1 MKKKIIL
8 VVVLLFVLHLH
19 VLYSQKTSAY
29 KIKSHINFLPMGTV
43 STTGTFYPLGF
54 ACANIITFRNPG
66 IDIMALST
74 KGSLNNIRLLKEREV
89 KLAIVQSDIF
99 FYAINKMKKFT
110 DEDHSDLRAL
120 LSLFPEV
127 VQIVLPAD
135 AKINSIKDLK
145 GKRVILGSK
154 GSGNL
159 STALAVL
166 SCFDIDET
174 NITPGYL
181 SYDGAISSMENREF
195 DAFFLVA
202 GLPTK
207 VYRELEKR
215 MKLKI
220 LTLDTTE
227 VKTICDKYNYFSSAS
242 IPAGTYE
249 KYKQPVNTVALKAL
263 LIANTDLSDENAF
276 NIVKTIFDNIS
287 YLKKMHPRAEDISF
301 EFFKDAIPD
310 GFLHKGS
317 EKYYDQIKRK

>member
-1 MKKKIIL
+1 
-8 VVVLLFVLHLH
+8 
-19 VLYSQKTSAY
+19 
-29 KIKSHINFLPMGTV
+29 
-43 STTGTFYPLGF
+43 GF
-54 ACANIITFRNPG
+54 ACANIITSRNPG

-215 MKLKI
+215 MDLKI
-220 LTLDTTE
+220 LTLDTAE
-227 VKTICDKYNYFSSAS
+227 VKTICDKYNYFSSTS
-242 IPAGTYE
+242 IPAGT
-249 KYKQPVNTVALKAL
+249 
-263 LIANTDLSDENAF
+263 
-276 NIVKTIFDNIS
+276 
-287 YLKKMHPRAEDISF
+287 
-301 EFFKDAIPD
+301 
-310 GFLHKGS
+310 
-317 EKYYDQIKRK
+317 